1 MDGKVTFLQLSS
13 GCLKLLRCKSLAKF
27 CKKCIEL
34 FRNKLR
40 MNKSASGKRQ
50 EGQLFN
56 SNVRESRKWGNL
68 KLSFSLFVNN

>member
-1 MDGKVTFLQLSS
+1 
-13 GCLKLLRCKSLAKF
+13 
-27 CKKCIEL
+27 
-34 FRNKLR
+34 